1 MQPVP
6 LLETQ
11 MDALEIADLK
21 TRVESILDRISGSP
35 EPRKI
40 TVDMALVSDGHG
52 GIRLTANADNL
63 LITAMAGRGMGEI
76 QLTMPMPVGRDDRVF
91 KPGMLRRN
99 EIVPLLHM
107 WLAYLDA
114 KPNDTS
120 RLSACMSSILRAENP
135 SIGDDTYVSV
145 MTKAPYGAETSITS
159 KARIPWIRSGN
170 TKPVFT
176 KEIEKIILDL
186 HPSVMIQRTG
196 ARRHFQMRPSEG
208 ITVRVIPM
216 SMPEI
221 LRTVSEMGVRNIRKP
236 VLKAGLDLR

>member
-1 MQPVP
+1 MQPIP

-11 MDALEIADLK
+11 MDGPEISDLK
-21 TRVESILDRISGSP
+21 SRVESILDRISSSP

-40 TVDMALVSDGHG
+40 TVEMALITDGHG
-52 GIRLTANADNL
+52 GIRLTGNASNL
-63 LITAMAGRGMGEI
+63 LITAMPGRGFGQM
-76 QLTMPMPVGRDDRVF
+76 QMTMPMPVGVGERIF
-91 KPGMLRRN
+91 KPGSLRK
-99 EIVPLLHM
+99 IDVIPLLHM

-135 SIGDDTYVSV
+135 SIGDGAYVSV
-145 MTKAPYGAETSITS
+145 LTRAPYSAETSITS
-159 KARIPWIRSGN
+159 KARIPFIRTVNG
-170 TKPVFT
+170 KPVFA

-186 HPSVMIQRTG
+186 HPSVIIQRAG
-196 ARRHFQMRPSEG
+196 AGRNFQMRPSEG
-208 ITVRVIPM
+208 ITAHVVPM
-216 SMPEI
+216 SMPDI